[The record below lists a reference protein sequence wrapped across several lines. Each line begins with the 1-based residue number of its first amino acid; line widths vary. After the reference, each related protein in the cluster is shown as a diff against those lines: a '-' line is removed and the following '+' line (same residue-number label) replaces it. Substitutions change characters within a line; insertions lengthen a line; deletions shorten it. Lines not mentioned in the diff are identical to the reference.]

1 MEYNSS
7 LFQNPQLNL
16 LGQQTIDT
24 KSEKASLKLNFNKK
38 TSKKKKKTKIKSSG
52 PITSWQIEGEKVETV
67 TAFIFSGS
75 KITADSDCKH
85 EIESH
90 WLLGKK
96 AMTSLDSV
104 LKSRDITL
112 PRKVHSQS

>member
-38 TSKKKKKTKIKSSG
+38 TSKKKKKRLRSSHLV
-52 PITSWQIEGEKVETV
+52 PSL
-67 TAFIFSGS
+67 
-75 KITADSDCKH
+75 H
-85 EIESH
+85 
-90 WLLGKK
+90 GK
-96 AMTSLDSV
+96 
-104 LKSRDITL
+104 
-112 PRKVHSQS
+112 